1 MAPSF
6 MIDNDSDFNL
16 VVSATKTSSFNART
30 LLLAPPS
37 ISSHEESLRNVLA
50 SHDRSVTDLQM
61 LDRLSAGLV
70 TLPDS
75 TYDLILILTDADGT
89 RVESTQLL
97 GRDVFARIVS
107 ALKAGGKLQAQDG
120 TFAKDVG
127 GVELREAI
135 LAGLVAE
142 GDAMVKPDYSAS
154 EAVPLR
160 MLRRKDKGAVSNA
173 GPAVASATVPVNGKR
188 KSVDMT
194 GAEVKPAG
202 VGFVDFIDDFGE
214 PMITGEDDDDDE
226 LIDEDTLLTEEELKR
241 PATIPAECIPRV
253 GKRRRACKDCT
264 CGLAQKLEAE
274 DAAKRA
280 GADAQLKT
288 LNLGADDLAEVDFT
302 VQGKVGSC
310 GNCSLGDAFRCDG
323 CPYIGMPAFKP
334 GEEVRL
340 LNNDVQL

>member
-6 MIDNDSDFNL
+6 IIDNDSDFDFPPRP
-16 VVSATKTSSFNART
+16 TKTSSSNTRT

-37 ISSHEESLRNVLA
+37 IASHEESLRNVLA
-50 SHDRSVTDLQM
+50 LHNRAVTDLQM

-75 TYDLILILTDADGT
+75 TYDLILILTDADGS
-89 RVESTQLL
+89 RNESTQFL
-97 GRDVFARIVS
+97 GREVFARIAQ
-107 ALKAGGKLQAQDG
+107 ALKAGGKLQAQHG
-120 TFAKDVG
+120 TFGQDATS
-127 GVELREAI
+127 VESREGI
-135 LAGLVAE
+135 MAGLVPE
-142 GDAMVKPDYSAS
+142 GQGMTKPDPGAS

-160 MLRRKDKGAVSNA
+160 LRRKEKSDA
-173 GPAVASATVPVNGKR
+173 GPAGATAAVQLNGKR
-188 KSVDMT
+188 KSVDMA
-194 GAEVKPAG
+194 GGKPAG
-202 VGFVDFIDDFGE
+202 VGFVDFSEGFGE
-214 PMITGEDDDDDE
+214 PMITGEDDEEDEDEDDE
-226 LIDEDTLLTEEELKR
+226 LIDEDTLLADIDMNAVHVPK
-241 PATIPAECIPRV
+241 ECAPRA

-264 CGLAQKLEAE
+264 CGLAQKIAAE
-274 DAAKRA
+274 DAATRA
-280 GADAQLKT
+280 SADAQLAT
-288 LNLGADDLAEVDFT
+288 LKLGTEDLAEVDFT

>member
-1 MAPSF
+1 MSPS
-6 MIDNDSDFNL
+6 IDFSDDF
-16 VVSATKTSSFNART
+16 SPPTTKINSSSPRT

-37 ISSHEESLRNVLA
+37 IASHEENLRNVL
-50 SHDRSVTDLQM
+50 SSYDRSVTDLQM

-89 RVESTQLL
+89 RSESGQLL
-97 GRDVFARIVS
+97 GRDVFAHIVA
-107 ALKAGGKLQAQDG
+107 ALRPNGKLQSQDG
-120 TFAKDVG
+120 AFGQGA
-127 GVELREAI
+127 EATEGI

-142 GDAMVKPDYSAS
+142 GNGMSKPDYSAES
-154 EAVPLR
+154 VPLR
-160 MLRRKDKGAVSNA
+160 LRRKDKGGAVSNA
-173 GPAVASATVPVNGKR
+173 GPPVIPANGKR

-194 GAEVKPAG
+194 ANKPNG
-202 VGFVDFIDDFGE
+202 VGFVDFSDDFGD
-214 PMITGEDDDDDE
+214 PMITGEDEDDDE
-226 LIDEDTLLTEEELKR
+226 LIDEDTLLTEEDLKR
-241 PATIPAECIPRV
+241 PVVVPPECAPRA

-264 CGLAQKLEAE
+264 CGLAEKLAAE
-274 DAAKRA
+274 DVAKRDT
-280 GADAQLKT
+280 ADAQLKT
-288 LNLGADDLAEVDFT
+288 LKLGADDLAEVDFT